1 MLRYSVLH
9 VLKMNHDYES
19 SNSIKTSAIDK
30 QISLPDDDMLK
41 RHQRFNRGETTTSLV
56 YVLPFDGCLNSRS
69 LCKTESQKVIDS
81 SIRSSQGGPNFN
93 ETEKF
98 GPVVSSSPL
107 KLTDIKRGFNP
118 ALVQARRLD
127 QLVEA
132 YKNILTA
139 VGENIQRPGL
149 LKTPERAAK
158 ALLYFTKGYEESV
171 GDVLNDAI
179 FDEDHD
185 KLVVVRDIEMF
196 SMCEHHM
203 IPFMGRVSVGYLPNG
218 KVIGLSKI
226 ARIVEV
232 FSRRLQVQE
241 RLTRQIAEAMMTAL
255 RPRGVGVLVEATHMC
270 MVMRGVQKVNA
281 FTVTSVMM
289 GEMEEDAKYRREFLM
304 MIGKH

>member
-1 MLRYSVLH
+1 MFH
-9 VLKMNHDYES
+9 EYES
-19 SNSIKTSAIDK
+19 TDPVEAAAIDQ
-30 QISLPDDDMLK
+30 QIAVPHDDMLK
-41 RHQRFNRGETTTSLV
+41 RHQCFKRGETTTSLV
-56 YVLPFDGCLNSRS
+56 YVLPFDGRFNSRN
-69 LCKTESQKVIDS
+69 LHKAESQRKADTTM
-81 SIRSSQGGPNFN
+81 RSSQESLDSNRSEKSGG
-93 ETEKF
+93 
-98 GPVVSSSPL
+98 VVSSSSF
-107 KLTDIKRGFNP
+107 KLVGIQRDLNP
-118 ALVQARRLD
+118 TLVQAHRLD

-132 YKNILTA
+132 YANILAA
-139 VGENIQRPGL
+139 VGENVQRPGL

-158 ALLYFTKGYEESV
+158 ALLYFTKGYGERVS
-171 GDVLNDAI
+171 DVLNDAI
-179 FDEDHD
+179 FDENHG

-241 RLTRQIAEAMMTAL
+241 RLTRQIAEAMMAAL
-255 RPRGVGVLVEATHMC
+255 RPRGVGVVVEATHMC

-289 GEMEEDAKYRREFLM
+289 GEMEEDAKYRHEFLM
-304 MIGKH
+304 MIGKN